1 MERRCS
7 SVLRFRLKWSLIL
20 IPAICDSKPVSVIA
34 SVSLIGV
41 DGTVLLAD
49 KIVERGGVGV
59 KALKLPLSY
68 L

>member
-1 MERRCS
+1 
-7 SVLRFRLKWSLIL
+7 L

>member
-1 MERRCS
+1 
-7 SVLRFRLKWSLIL
+7 L

-49 KIVERGGVGV
+49 KIVERGSVQ
-59 KALKLPLSY
+59 ATPLI
-68 L
+68 LIRELL